1 MNSALRS
8 VLVALAFALVGPAAL
23 AASSAPVPSWPEYLA
38 PDAIDYAQ
46 IIPQAVDENS
56 FDAAADHELA
66 LQLAAHRT
74 PEQAALAKR
83 YERLTI
89 FQMLQPVLGEWATA
103 QNLPVTAR
111 VFEQIRKAGRPAI
124 EAAKSS
130 WNRRRPF
137 ERFPDTITPA
147 VERPHNTSYPS
158 GHAADAMF
166 YVVILTELFPEHA
179 AAWREQAA
187 LVRWSRLVAGA
198 HYPRDVV
205 AGKILG
211 EAIGREMLKS
221 PQLQADLEL
230 VRAELRAAL
239 AAHRQAA

>member
-1 MNSALRS
+1 MRSPLRALLAS
-8 VLVALAFALVGPAAL
+8 VLVAVAAC
-23 AASSAPVPSWPEYLA
+23 AADSVPSWPDYLA
-38 PDAIDYAQ
+38 IDAIDYSKV
-46 IIPQAVDENS
+46 IPQAVDESS
-56 FDAAADHELA
+56 FDAAADHEIA
-66 LQLAAHRT
+66 QQLAAHRT
-74 PEQAALAKR
+74 PEQAALGKR
-83 YERLTI
+83 FERLTV
-89 FQMLQPVLGEWATA
+89 FQMLQPVLGDWATA
-103 QNLPVTAR
+103 ENLPVTAR
-111 VFEQIRKAGRPAI
+111 IFEQIRKAGRPAI
-124 EAAKSS
+124 EAAKAS

-137 ERFPDTITPA
+137 ERFPETITPA

-158 GHAADAMF
+158 GHAGDSMI
-166 YVVILTELFPEHA
+166 YVVVLTELFPEHA

-221 PQLQADLEL
+221 PNLQADLEL

-239 AAHRQAA
+239 AAQKKAA

>member
-1 MNSALRS
+1 MKLP
-8 VLVALAFALVGPAAL
+8 LLPALASLVL
-23 AASSAPVPSWPEYLA
+23 AAAACAAEPVPSWPDYLA
-38 PDAIDYAQ
+38 VDAVDYAK
-46 IIPQAVDENS
+46 IVPVAVDEAS
-56 FDAAADHELA
+56 FDAQADHEMA

-74 PEQAALAKR
+74 AEQAALGK
-83 YERLTI
+83 YFERLTV
-89 FQMLQPVLGEWATA
+89 FKMLAPVLGDWATEE
-103 QNLPVTAR
+103 NLPVTAR

-124 EAAKSS
+124 EGAKSS

-137 ERFPDTITPA
+137 ERFPDQISPA

-158 GHAADAMF
+158 GHAGDSMI
-166 YVVILTELFPEHA
+166 YVVMLTELLPEHA
-179 AAWREQAA
+179 AAWHGQAA

-198 HYPRDVV
+198 HFPRDVV

-221 PQLQADLEL
+221 PKLRADLEL

-239 AAHRQAA
+239 AAHRKAA